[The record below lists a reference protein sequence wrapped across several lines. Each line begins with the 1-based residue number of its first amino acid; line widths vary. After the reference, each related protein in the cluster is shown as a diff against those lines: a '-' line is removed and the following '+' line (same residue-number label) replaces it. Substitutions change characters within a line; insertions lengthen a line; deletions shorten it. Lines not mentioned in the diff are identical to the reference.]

1 MDNTPQ
7 SMRSPVSPYQ
17 QQSKQTF
24 SSQRPSYYPM
34 TPQPEQNRGL
44 GIYACGLQ
52 QQQQQS
58 QSSVQ
63 QLPPSPQPSDG
74 WSHPSMMEQDFPQS
88 TQPPDI
94 FSAAYDPFSGFST
107 SPNTGMMS
115 GSSPEAPGLVYC
127 QTPPST
133 NLPSHRSSIS
143 SSYSP
148 SEGYPQHGPDFTYTP
163 RVKVEDASEWYPTAG
178 NEHAL
183 QRNMTTQ
190 CLSPYSTGVSPATGD
205 NVYRNA
211 EWPKSG
217 GPAYP
222 IGLHHSEDH
231 RLPHIGSAPILSNV
245 NPIKKKRQRTTPE
258 EATHECRVCG
268 KLFKRSYNWK
278 SHMETHNPDRKY
290 PHPCTA
296 TVGDTPCTKKF
307 QRKTDLDRHY
317 DSVHLKTRNHKCNLC
332 GNRFARRDTLRR
344 HTEDGCPKRFEV
356 GFREGSAMTPGRWS
370 FTNYPPRNRSYS
382 LGMAQASSMTP
393 MSSSGPTG
401 VFAPFSRPEF
411 VST

>member
-17 QQSKQTF
+17 QQSKQSF

-34 TPQPEQNRGL
+34 TPQPEQSQTRGL
-44 GIYACGLQ
+44 GIFACGLQ
-52 QQQQQS
+52 QPPPQ
-58 QSSVQ
+58 QSSVH

-74 WSHPSMMEQDFPQS
+74 WSHSSMMEHDFPQS

-94 FSAAYDPFSGFST
+94 FSAAYDPFSGFSA

-115 GSSPEAPGLVYC
+115 GSSSEAPGLVYC
-127 QTPPST
+127 HSPPST
-133 NLPSHRSSIS
+133 NLPSHRSSVS
-143 SSYSP
+143 SSYTP
-148 SEGYPQHGPDFTYTP
+148 SEGYSQHGSDFTYTP
-163 RVKVEDASEWYPTAG
+163 RVKIEDASEWYPTAG

-183 QRNMTTQ
+183 QRNFTTQ
-190 CLSPYSTGVSPATGD
+190 CLSPYSAGVSPVTGD

-211 EWPKSG
+211 EWPKPG

-222 IGLHHSEDH
+222 IDLHHSEDQ
-231 RLPHIGSAPILSNV
+231 RMPAVGAAPMLPSANR
-245 NPIKKKRQRTTPE
+245 IKKKRQRTTPE

-296 TVGDTPCTKKF
+296 TVGDTPCAKKF

-317 DSVHLKTRNHKCNLC
+317 DSVHLKARNHKCNLC

-356 GFREGSAMTPGRWS
+356 GFREGSTMTAGRWP
-370 FTNYPPRNRSYS
+370 FTNYPTHNRSYS
-382 LGMAQASSMTP
+382 LGMTQVSPMASSGAAGT
-393 MSSSGPTG
+393 
-401 VFAPFSRPEF
+401 FAPYSRAEF

>member
-17 QQSKQTF
+17 HQSKQSF

-34 TPQPEQNRGL
+34 TPQPEQSRNRGL
-44 GIYACGLQ
+44 GIFACGLQ
-52 QQQQQS
+52 HP

-94 FSAAYDPFSGFST
+94 FTAAYDPFSGFSA
-107 SPNTGMMS
+107 SPNTGMMP

-133 NLPSHRSSIS
+133 KLPSHRSSVS
-143 SSYSP
+143 SSYAP
-148 SEGYPQHGPDFTYTP
+148 SEAYSQHGSDFTYTP
-163 RVKVEDASEWYPTAG
+163 RVKIEDVSEWYPTAG

-183 QRNMTTQ
+183 QRNLTTQ
-190 CLSPYSTGVSPATGD
+190 CLSPYSAGVSPATGD
-205 NVYRNA
+205 DVYRNA
-211 EWPKSG
+211 EWPKPGAS
-217 GPAYP
+217 AYP
-222 IGLHHSEDH
+222 IDLHHSEEQ
-231 RLPHIGSAPILSNV
+231 RIPQGAGAPILPSV
-245 NPIKKKRQRTTPE
+245 NRIKKKRQRTTPE

-317 DSVHLKTRNHKCNLC
+317 DSVSHGLDAFE
-332 GNRFARRDTLRR
+332 RFRGMLTVSRYISKRATTNAISVAIVLLVETHSEDTQRTDARSDSKFQ
-344 HTEDGCPKRFEV
+344 P
-356 GFREGSAMTPGRWS
+356 
-370 FTNYPPRNRSYS
+370 
-382 LGMAQASSMTP
+382 
-393 MSSSGPTG
+393 
-401 VFAPFSRPEF
+401 
-411 VST
+411 